1 MAFPQ
6 AASAGNPAP
15 SAAESEFV
23 GLLNQ
28 ERAKHGLSALA
39 ISPALT
45 DVAGD
50 YVAENVAHGG
60 ISHNRDAP
68 YTARA
73 NKAGCTG
80 WSGPTLAKGY
90 PDPAQ
95 VLQVWLGSPP
105 HREILLDPKNTHIGP
120 AFQGE
125 YALAFALDCSPARN
139 TSGTAAPAPF
149 GLSNLSDGD
158 VGSALRVSS
167 KRPSARG
174 TTISTLVR
182 IRAGKGT
189 LALAANAGKR
199 VARGRRIKVV
209 KRDRSYRVAV
219 KVSRPGRW
227 KVSLRVNGR
236 TARKFTVRVRASR

>member
-15 SAAESEFV
+15 SAPENEFV

-28 ERAKHGLSALA
+28 ERAKHGLSAVA

-45 DVAGD
+45 GISDD
-50 YVAENVAHGG
+50 YVAENVAQGG
-60 ISHNRDAP
+60 INHNRDAP

-73 NKAGCTG
+73 EKAGCTG

-105 HREILLDPKNTHIGP
+105 HREILMDPKNTHIGP

-125 YALAFALDCSPARN
+125 YALAFVLDCSPARN
-139 TSGTAAPAPF
+139 THGAAPPAPF
-149 GLSNLSDGD
+149 GLSDLSDGD

-167 KRPSARG
+167 KRPSTRG
-174 TTISTLVR
+174 RTISTLVR

-199 VARGRRIKVV
+199 VARGRR
-209 KRDRSYRVAV
+209 
-219 KVSRPGRW
+219 SRW
-227 KVSLRVNGR
+227 
-236 TARKFTVRVRASR
+236 